1 MFKFYSS
8 YALLA
13 SNLTHLLCCGIPLF
27 IGMSSI
33 FTNVLLLESQNF
45 NLEALEAFE
54 IYLFVI
60 SSSILLMLV
69 LQEIYN
75 RKIKCSDDIDC
86 CEAKECESTKNKIKI
101 NIIFSLVLYIFNSTL
116 FLYEIIT

>member
-13 SNLTHLLCCGIPLF
+13 SNLTHLLCCGIPLL

-60 SSSILLMLV
+60 SSSF
-69 LQEIYN
+69 Y
-75 RKIKCSDDIDC
+75 
-86 CEAKECESTKNKIKI
+86 
-101 NIIFSLVLYIFNSTL
+101 
-116 FLYEIIT
+116 